1 MLNEWLFIKKKKG
14 EEEKKKEETFPIFPF
29 SLWCTATIHPTN
41 PPKQV
46 FSVNHWIYHVDKHID
61 KSNSWSSVLTLS
73 DSSAASNLVGLYPP
87 SYVQLSE
94 HHILFLIVHLLPNG
108 AFP

>member
-14 EEEKKKEETFPIFPF
+14 EETFPIFPF
-29 SLWCTATIHPTN
+29 SFSLKCTATIHPTN

-61 KSNSWSSVLTLS
+61 KSN
-73 DSSAASNLVGLYPP
+73 G
-87 SYVQLSE
+87 
-94 HHILFLIVHLLPNG
+94 
-108 AFP
+108 